1 VEQGPR
7 TSQANVSAALAAA
20 HAALRV
26 GTPSG
31 NGQASMGSSSANS
44 SFVGKSLAEMAQS
57 DLDAAL
63 QLLADRAQ
71 YITGST
77 GAAIALRRR
86 GMNDMMCRASAGANA
101 PELGAL
107 LSTEVGLSG
116 ESVRTRQAMRC
127 DDTEQDMRVN
137 RDVCRQ
143 MGIASVVVMPV
154 VHDDEVL
161 GVFELFSGRIN
172 AFGERD
178 LLALQRLST
187 MVETAVGLARAAEE
201 FPALVQGAEP
211 VSQAET
217 VVAGQVQGP
226 GVSRELGE
234 VEDPIVEVEA
244 AEPVTLAAAEGIA
257 AGAVASAIVVSPV
270 VVSPVVVSPVVPPEV
285 VAPQVVAPQIVP
297 PQIAAQQVVSSQ
309 SAAEKE
315 RPAGQ
320 GTRDGASAGTGSAL
334 AAAAAAA
341 APARQTV
348 TPPSAAEV
356 AADLTLSKPIPATP
370 ARPAAAL
377 IPSQPVPSQS
387 ETGQVAARKVLFW
400 SAANAMAEQMQA
412 EADQSHLPAVLRHLR
427 KCEACGFPISSGRAL
442 CVDCEEK
449 KWRGQRSGQAAKQ
462 VTAEKGP
469 ATSQPTGS
477 VSNRLAAAQMSPPAP
492 RAFAAAADAQAG
504 AALVAARRGVASAS
518 QPNHASQDFSPALVK
533 AVSTPVASAAA
544 PSTTISDEAKP
555 ATSGVASPNATSSA
569 LPEHRAARPVEL
581 VLSAAAAPER
591 SWLAANK
598 FIICAL
604 VVVAGV
610 IAAVFF
616 LR

>member
-1 VEQGPR
+1 
-7 TSQANVSAALAAA
+7 
-20 HAALRV
+20 LRA

-31 NGQASMGSSSANS
+31 NGQAPIGRAPVGSSSSAAS

-86 GMNDMMCRASAGANA
+86 GMKDMMCRASSGANA

-127 DDTEQDMRVN
+127 DDTEMDARVN

-161 GVFELFSGRIN
+161 GVFELFSGKIN

-178 LLALQRLST
+178 LSALQRLST
-187 MVETAVGLARAAEE
+187 MVETAVGLASAAEE
-201 FPALVQGAEP
+201 FPALVQGVEP
-211 VSQAET
+211 VASTDTSVEVQVQAPG
-217 VVAGQVQGP
+217 AGQELM
-226 GVSRELGE
+226 ELGGAIVDE
-234 VEDPIVEVEA
+234 PTAFEPMVEVEA
-244 AEPVTLAAAEGIA
+244 VEPVT
-257 AGAVASAIVVSPV
+257 AGGEIGGPDVPAPQTGTPQVFSPQIVVPQIV
-270 VVSPVVVSPVVPPEV
+270 V
-285 VAPQVVAPQIVP
+285 PQVVAEKKTAGQ
-297 PQIAAQQVVSSQ
+297 AAQGDDARKRTSS
-309 SAAEKE
+309 
-315 RPAGQ
+315 
-320 GTRDGASAGTGSAL
+320 
-334 AAAAAAA
+334 AAAAAA
-341 APARQTV
+341 APARQPMG
-348 TPPSAAEV
+348 PPSGAEV
-356 AADLTLSKPIPATP
+356 AADLTLSRPISATP
-370 ARPAAAL
+370 MRPAPAPAQSQNETAA
-377 IPSQPVPSQS
+377 P
-387 ETGQVAARKVLFW
+387 RKVLFW

-449 KWRGQRSGQAAKQ
+449 KWRGQGK
-462 VTAEKGP
+462 VNP
-469 ATSQPTGS
+469 ATKAAGDAATAGLSQPVAS

-504 AALVAARRGVASAS
+504 AALVAARRAVASAAQILVS
-518 QPNHASQDFSPALVK
+518 GGEATGLPSIPAGVQNRPGHAPESAGQAVSPAPAK
-533 AVSTPVASAAA
+533 AVSTPVVSAPLA
-544 PSTTISDEAKP
+544 STTIPVETKRDSKP
-555 ATSGVASPNATSSA
+555 ATSGVATPSAASCGSS
-569 LPEHRAARPVEL
+569 EHKSARPPEL

-591 SWLAANK
+591 SWLSANK